1 MQVLLAFDF
10 LRWPLVLAVVAAFV
24 VLRLRRA
31 RTFAWALASWAGIYV
46 LLRFAFETP
55 IPSSVVQLYMGIT
68 TLALAAYVTSSEKRR
83 EECAAPIVA
92 LVRERRHR
100 LVLAVIL
107 VLLPAL
113 AAANAWFSARL
124 TLEAPAFGRTV
135 HPAPPDTITVH
146 DKGFDLVRGRNPL
159 RELERTD
166 PAQFRAHVENGRRT
180 YYRNCFF
187 CHGDAMA
194 GDGMYAHGLNPIPTN
209 FTDKGTIAQLQES
222 FLFWRIAK
230 GGPGL
235 PAEGGPWDSA
245 MPAWEKFLSE
255 EEIWEV
261 ILFLYDYT
269 GQRPRAAGE
278 ESAGR

>member
-1 MQVLLAFDF
+1 VTMQALQALSF

-24 VLRLRRA
+24 VLHLVRA
-31 RTFAWALASWAGIYV
+31 RTLAWALACWAGIYV
-46 LLRFAFETP
+46 VFRFAFVTP
-55 IPSSVVQLYMGIT
+55 IPSSVVGLYMGIV
-68 TLALAAYVTSSEKRR
+68 TLALAAYVTSSQRR
-83 EECAAPIVA
+83 RDEVSAPIVA
-92 LVRERRHR
+92 LVVEPRYRP
-100 LVLAVIL
+100 LLAAGL

-113 AAANAWFSARL
+113 AAANAWLGSRV

-146 DKGFDLVRGRNPL
+146 DKTIDLAHGRNPF
-159 RELERTD
+159 RELEKTD
-166 PAQFRAHVENGRRT
+166 PAKFQEHVRNGRAT
-180 YYRNCFF
+180 YYRNCVF
-187 CHGDAMA
+187 CHGDALA
-194 GDGMYAHGLNPIPTN
+194 GDGMFAHGLNPIPTN

-245 MPAWEKFLSE
+245 MPAWEKLLSE
-255 EEIWEV
+255 DEVWEV
-261 ILFLYDYT
+261 ILFLYDHT

-278 ESAGR
+278 ER